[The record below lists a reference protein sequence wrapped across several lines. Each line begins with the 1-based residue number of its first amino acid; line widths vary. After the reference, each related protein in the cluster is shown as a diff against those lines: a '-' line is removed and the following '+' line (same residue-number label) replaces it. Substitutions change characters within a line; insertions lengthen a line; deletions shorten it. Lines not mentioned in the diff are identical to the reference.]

1 VATSGV
7 YTWTPTL
14 ANLIDEACERA
25 GINPATLTHQHLI
38 SARNSLNYV
47 FRELETE
54 QVDQFYRIDQES
66 TAVSAATYQVSLASG
81 SVEVLQLW
89 YRNSGATTDIPITR
103 ISREDYQ
110 LIPTKA
116 STGKP
121 TMAWV
126 DHSSLNAP
134 QIVLWPV
141 PDAAITLYYDRL
153 RFIDDALAL
162 SNTADAHR
170 FLYDVI
176 AYALAARL
184 CEKYAPERYPL
195 NQSRYRETLI
205 KAKAA
210 IIPRG
215 DVMIYGVQ
223 TRRRRA

>member
-81 SVEVLQLW
+81 SVEVIQLW
-89 YRNSGATTDIPITR
+89 YRTSGSTTDIPITR

-110 LIPTKA
+110 NIPTKA
-116 STGKP
+116 STGNP
-121 TMAWV
+121 TMAYV

-141 PDAAITLYYDRL
+141 PSAAITLYYDRL
-153 RFIDDALAL
+153 RFIDDATSL

-170 FLYDVI
+170 FMYDVI